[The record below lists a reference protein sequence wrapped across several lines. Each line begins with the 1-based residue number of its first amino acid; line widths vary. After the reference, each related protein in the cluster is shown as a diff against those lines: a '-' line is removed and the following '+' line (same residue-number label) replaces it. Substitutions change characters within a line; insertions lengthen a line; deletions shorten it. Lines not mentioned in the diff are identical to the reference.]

1 MAADEHTLGITTV
14 FGDVVMYPA
23 KRLRDIVENV
33 DHLDLGQQTVVHRYE
48 HKSLL
53 QKEPRLPRHVA
64 LVAPLPAT
72 AVNPEHH
79 RRILC

>member
-1 MAADEHTLGITTV
+1 MAADEHALGVATV
-14 FGDVVMYPA
+14 FSDVVMHPA
-23 KRLRDIVENV
+23 KRLRDIAENV

-48 HKSLL
+48 DKALL
-53 QKEPRLPRHVA
+53 HKEPRLLRHVA

-79 RRILC
+79 RRILR